1 MVYVAFLALL
11 GMFVSIAA
19 AKIIISMIIN
29 IIPGN
34 AGKKEQR

>member
-1 MVYVAFLALL
+1 MVYVAFLTLL

-29 IIPGN
+29 VIPGKI
-34 AGKKEQR
+34 KKEQR